1 MAGRHVALLRG
12 INVGRAKRVA
22 MSDLKTLVEGLGYRD
37 VRTLLNSGNVVF
49 SAGVAP
55 STAAARIEKA
65 LAAQTGVTARVTVFT
80 ATEIAAVVD
89 ENPLLDVADNPSRL
103 LVTFLREAR
112 DRVKL
117 VPLAKQ
123 KWDADA
129 IALGTRVVY
138 VWCGNGILE
147 SRLTE
152 ALARLLGD
160 AGTARN
166 WATVLKL
173 HALTSEPSRL
183 RLRRPPL
190 RQ

>member
-12 INVGRAKRVA
+12 INVGRAKRVSMA
-22 MSDLKTLVEGLGYRD
+22 DLKALVEGLGYHD

-49 SAGVAP
+49 TAGVA
-55 STAAARIEKA
+55 SHTAAVRIEKA
-65 LAAQTGVTARVTVFT
+65 LAAETGVTARVTVFT
-80 ATEIAAVVD
+80 AAEIATVVE

-103 LVTFLREAR
+103 LITFLRDAA
-112 DRVKL
+112 DRAKL
-117 VPLAKQ
+117 APLMKQ
-123 KWDADA
+123 KWDSDV

-152 ALARLLGD
+152 ALAKLLGD

-173 HALTSEPSRL
+173 HALTSESK
-183 RLRRPPL
+183 
-190 RQ
+190 